1 MDEVAKLYSSNSGT
15 TDDGLLGMDSI
26 IPVTALIGILMLAFG
41 GVLLYRSKNTD
52 ILEDNVNII
61 ESKPVAK
68 YKVEELYLIYK
79 DGRLIKNISAVEV
92 KTDSDIMSGM
102 LTAIND
108 FVQDSFN
115 TEGDLGSIDYGNN
128 KIILQREKH
137 SYLAAV
143 VYGEVDNYFKG
154 KMINAVRKIEEDNVS
169 IENWNGDSSTIANI
183 HKNLEPIIAET
194 ESATRE
200 MVDNYFTEKEIAIT
214 TTYNR
219 DKNNTDIKINLS
231 NYSSTN
237 ITNCKIIP
245 EYNDSLLGLNGIIPV
260 VPYYFDKNTFEIGD
274 IKSYNEIQ
282 FTLKMKNKGNDITT
296 IELKLE
302 YNHKGRISST
312 KSIIEIT

>member
-1 MDEVAKLYSSNSGT
+1 MLDDNSN
-15 TDDGLLGMDSI
+15 
-26 IPVTALIGILMLAFG
+26 V
-41 GVLLYRSKNTD
+41 
-52 ILEDNVNII
+52 I

-79 DGRLIKNISAVEV
+79 DGRLINNISAVEV

-128 KIILQREKH
+128 KIILQRENH

-154 KMINAVRKIEEDNVS
+154 KMINAVRMIEEENS
-169 IENWNGDSSTIANI
+169 TIENWNGDSSSINGVQ
-183 HKNLEPIIAET
+183 KNLEPIIAET

-214 TTYNR
+214 TDYSR
-219 DKNNTDIKINLS
+219 DNDNTSVKINLS

-237 ITNCKIIP
+237 ITDCKIIP
-245 EYNDSLLGLNGIIPV
+245 EYNDSLLGLNGIVPT
-260 VPYYFDKNTFEIGD
+260 VPYYFDKNTFEVGD
-274 IKSYNEIQ
+274 IKSYNEVQ
-282 FTLKMKNKGNDITT
+282 FTLNMKNKSNDLTT

-302 YNHKGRISST
+302 YNHKGRTSST
-312 KSIIEIT
+312 KSIVEIT